1 MKNDNILHRKDA
13 NEVDK
18 SINDAMWKLD
28 FNNINIWKAIIDLFK
43 DLWEKISRK
52 FGKKGK
58 KK

>member
-1 MKNDNILHRKDA
+1 MDNDNILYWT
-13 NEVDK
+13 DK
-18 SINDAMWKLD
+18 EKADNSIAEAMWNLD

>member
-1 MKNDNILHRKDA
+1 MDNDNILYWT
-13 NEVDK
+13 DK
-18 SINDAMWKLD
+18 EKADNSIAEAMWNLD

-43 DLWEKISRK
+43 DLWEKIGRK